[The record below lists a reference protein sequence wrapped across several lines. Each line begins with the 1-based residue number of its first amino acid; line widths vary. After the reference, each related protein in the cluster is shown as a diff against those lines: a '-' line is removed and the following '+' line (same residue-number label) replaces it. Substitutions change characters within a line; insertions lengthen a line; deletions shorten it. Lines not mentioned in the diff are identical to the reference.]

1 MERDCGDQEV
11 GPAPDEARSAVS
23 MDGGRSAHE
32 TGLFHGLKLHWRWRW
47 KKDSLE
53 WSDGFCLSVASRV
66 VRRVSLARFRR
77 DLQLRLRNT
86 LSWKLSLRNSHLAIE
101 LNVSNADL
109 HTKTQFGIILPLQMR
124 QVAPSSS
131 LDIGWKYYT
140 AGTKGM
146 KEVEGER
153 GIPETI
159 IA

>member
-66 VRRVSLARFRR
+66 VRRVSLTLFRR
-77 DLQLRLRNT
+77 DLQLRLQNT
-86 LSWKLSLRNSHLAIE
+86 IRDYL
-101 LNVSNADL
+101 
-109 HTKTQFGIILPLQMR
+109 
-124 QVAPSSS
+124 
-131 LDIGWKYYT
+131 
-140 AGTKGM
+140 
-146 KEVEGER
+146 
-153 GIPETI
+153 
-159 IA
+159 